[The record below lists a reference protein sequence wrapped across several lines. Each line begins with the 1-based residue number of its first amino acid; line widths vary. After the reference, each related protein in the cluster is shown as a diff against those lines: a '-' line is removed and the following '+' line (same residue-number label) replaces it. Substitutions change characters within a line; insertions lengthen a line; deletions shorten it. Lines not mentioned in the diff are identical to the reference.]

1 MICCVC
7 AVNPFLMLLSLFQPG
22 NPYLDNPTEPYN
34 RLQAAVSTISA
45 GPVAPSDMIG
55 ASNVPLIM
63 MSCMKD
69 GRLLQA
75 R

>member
-1 MICCVC
+1 
-7 AVNPFLMLLSLFQPG
+7 LFAQPG
-22 NPYLDNPTEPYN
+22 NPYLDNPSEPYN

-63 MSCMKD
+63 MSCRKD
-69 GRLLQA
+69 GRLLQV